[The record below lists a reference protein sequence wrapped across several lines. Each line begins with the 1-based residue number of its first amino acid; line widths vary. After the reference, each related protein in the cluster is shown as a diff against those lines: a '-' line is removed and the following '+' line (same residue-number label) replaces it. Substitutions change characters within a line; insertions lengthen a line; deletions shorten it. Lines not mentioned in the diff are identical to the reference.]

1 MVARIDAIP
10 VEGYGH
16 RVDTGEVRF
25 QVARSARRHK
35 IGRGHL
41 QVALTNA
48 GEPTA
53 GTAQHSGQERT
64 YLDWIGID
72 DRGVELEITGR
83 IADEDPDLVIIIH
96 VMPTALRK

>member
-1 MVARIDAIP
+1 MARIAVIP
-10 VEGYGH
+10 VAEYGY
-16 RVDTGEVRF
+16 RCDTGRVKF

-41 QVALTNA
+41 HAALADA

-53 GTAQHSGQERT
+53 RTAEHNGQERT
-64 YLDWIGID
+64 YLDWTGVD
-72 DRGVELEITGR
+72 ERGVELEITGR